1 MIESLLGTSPGVFLG
16 ITGILT
22 GFCAFMTGQAV
33 ADTWRSFWQ
42 VVIYC
47 ALLGAVAR
55 FLIYG
60 LFNGALFS
68 LSGYLIGAALLILI
82 GSFAFL
88 TTRARKMV
96 CQYPW
101 LYRRTGL
108 FAWQPLHPDHPERP
122 HP

>member
-1 MIESLLGTSPGVFLG
+1 MMESLLGTSPGVFLA
-16 ITGILT
+16 ITGVLT

-33 ADTWRSFWQ
+33 ADTWRPYWH
-42 VVIYC
+42 VIVYC
-47 ALLGAVAR
+47 ALLGGVAR

-60 LFNGALFS
+60 LFDGALTS
-68 LSGYLIGAALLILI
+68 VSGYLIGTALLILF

-88 TTRARKMV
+88 AKRARKMV

-108 FAWQPLHPDHPERP
+108 FAWQPLHPEHRENP

>member
-1 MIESLLGTSPGVFLG
+1 MIESLLGTSLGVFLG
-16 ITGILT
+16 ITGIIT
-22 GFCAFMTGQAV
+22 GFCAFMTGQAI
-33 ADTWRSFWQ
+33 ADTWRPYWQ
-42 VVIYC
+42 VVVYC
-47 ALLGAVAR
+47 ALLGGVAR

-60 LFNGALFS
+60 LFDGALFS
-68 LSGYLIGAALLILI
+68 LSGYLIGATLLILL

-108 FAWQPLHPDHPERP
+108 FAWQPLHQDQPPPP

>member
-1 MIESLLGTSPGVFLG
+1 MEPVLGTSLGVFLG
-16 ITGILT
+16 ITGVLT
-22 GFCAFMTGQAV
+22 GFCAFMTGQAI
-33 ADTWRSFWQ
+33 ADTWRPYWQ
-42 VVIYC
+42 VVLYC

-60 LFNGALFS
+60 LFDGVLLS
-68 LSGYLIGAALLILI
+68 LSGYVVGTSLLILL

-88 TTRARKMV
+88 ATRARKMV

-108 FAWQPLHPDHPERP
+108 FAWQPLHPDHSESPP
-122 HP
+122 S